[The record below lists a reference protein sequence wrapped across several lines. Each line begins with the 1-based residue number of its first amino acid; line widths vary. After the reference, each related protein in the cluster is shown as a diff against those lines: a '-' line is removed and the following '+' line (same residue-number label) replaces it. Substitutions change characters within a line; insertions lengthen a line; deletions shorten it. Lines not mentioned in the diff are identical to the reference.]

1 MSAIKRLEGPALAL
15 VRTIGR
21 ALISPRPPRATG
33 GYGLASR
40 GGLVMLFVI
49 GVAVAWLAHPT
60 VGVGIMVVA
69 ALALL
74 QFLALQYQGA
84 LLRPVTAAWLLA
96 VAAVLA
102 VVIGVFWSGWSGRD
116 GAAGDVLVLT
126 VVIAGAIVS
135 AVVRWLFRLIFG
147 PHHPVSALP
156 DPDAPPPLWF
166 WVGRVGDTDATVVAR
181 IAAGVDADSIAVE
194 FTPTTDD
201 DAPGRSVTA
210 RPDADRFARFELTDL
225 DPDCRYELRVEAR
238 RDGEVNGVVN
248 GSFTTFPPA
257 GESASVTMVF
267 GSCMSTGSKGWVFDT
282 ITGLEP
288 RIFVVTGDLHY
299 ENLTSRRTER
309 FLEVYDRV
317 HASAP
322 LSRLFRSTPVA
333 YVWDDHDF
341 GDNDSDH
348 SSPSKE
354 AAQAAY
360 RLAVPSYLD
369 PDRAGAIHQE
379 FTIGRVRVLI
389 TDNRSERGATP
400 GHLIEPAAEEWLVDR
415 ITDPTLPVVLW
426 VSPTPWIGDDADS
439 DNWAAYGE
447 QRRRIAT
454 AIGDRSANLVMV
466 SGDAH
471 MVAIDDGEH
480 SGYAGDGSGFP
491 VLHAA
496 ALDRLG
502 SVKGGPFSH
511 GRYPGAGQFGVVT
524 VDDRGHEIG
533 IELCGR
539 SWTGAEIIS
548 HSFTIPADT
557 TQGAIS

>member
-1 MSAIKRLEGPALAL
+1 MGAVKRLEGPARAL
-15 VRTIGR
+15 LRTIGR
-21 ALISPRPPRATG
+21 LLISPRPPRATG

-40 GGLVMLFVI
+40 GALVTLFVI
-49 GVAVAWLAHPT
+49 GVAVAWMAHPT
-60 VGVGIMVVA
+60 VGVGIMLVA

-74 QFLALQYQGA
+74 QFLVLQYEGA

-96 VAAVLA
+96 VVAVLG

-126 VVIAGAIVS
+126 VVVAGAVVS
-135 AVVRWLFRLIFG
+135 AVVRWGFRLIFG
-147 PHHPVSALP
+147 PHHPVSAQP
-156 DPDAPPPLWF
+156 DPYAPPPLWF
-166 WVGRVGDTDATVVAR
+166 WVGRVRDTGATAIVRTAT
-181 IAAGVDADSIAVE
+181 GVGADSIAVE
-194 FTPTTDD
+194 FTPTDDD

-225 DPDCRYELRVEAR
+225 DPDRRYELRVEAR
-238 RDGEVNGVVN
+238 SNGEVIGVVN

-257 GESASVTMVF
+257 GEGASLTMVF

-282 ITGLEP
+282 IAGLEP

-309 FLEVYDRV
+309 FLDVYDRV

-322 LSRLFRSTPVA
+322 LGRLFRSTPVA

-348 SSPSKE
+348 SSPSKD

-360 RLAVPSYLD
+360 RSAVPSYVD
-369 PDRAGAIHQE
+369 PDSAGAIHQE

-400 GHLIEPAAEEWLVDR
+400 GHLIEPAAEAWLIDR
-415 ITDPTLPVVLW
+415 ITDPTWPVVLW

-447 QRRRIAT
+447 QRHRIAT
-454 AIGDRSANLVMV
+454 AIGDRSTNLVMV

-471 MVAIDDGEH
+471 MVAIDDGDH

-524 VDDRGHEIG
+524 VDDRSHEIG
-533 IELCGR
+533 IELSGR

-548 HSFTIPADT
+548 HSFTIPVDT
-557 TQGAIS
+557 TQGTNS